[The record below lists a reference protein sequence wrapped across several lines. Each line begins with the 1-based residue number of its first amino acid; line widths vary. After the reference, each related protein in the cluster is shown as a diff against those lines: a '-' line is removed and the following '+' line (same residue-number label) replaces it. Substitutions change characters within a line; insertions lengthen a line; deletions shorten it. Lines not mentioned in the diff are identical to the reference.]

1 MTMTASTYYRDHPL
15 IAIEKLNVSFGENVI
30 LRDINLTILDLHRTS
45 VQQGQV
51 VSILGPS
58 GCGKTQLLKC
68 ISGLMKP
75 TAGDILLKTERKP
88 VTAGDVGFVFQH
100 YPLMQHRTIMQ
111 NLTIAANNANKPQ
124 TEIDQLLVQFSLADK
139 ADLYPAQLSGGQRQR
154 ISIIQQILCSDHFLL
169 MDEPFSG
176 LDIVSKQKMMDLIL
190 QISLLHEQNTIIVT
204 THDIEAAV
212 AISDTIWVLGHQYTD
227 NVLVPGATVLRE
239 VDLIERGLTWNP
251 EVRRHPNFRTTCDEL
266 HGMFYTG

>member
-1 MTMTASTYYRDHPL
+1 MPSLYNYYRDNAL
-15 IAIEKLNVSFGENVI
+15 IAIENLNISFDTNVI
-30 LRDINLTILDLHRTS
+30 LRDVNLSVFDLHRTD

-75 TAGDILLKTERKP
+75 TAGEILLTEERTP
-88 VTAGDVGFVFQH
+88 VSAGDVGFVFQH

-111 NLTIAANNANKPQ
+111 NLRIAANNAGKPQ
-124 TEIDQLLVQFSLADK
+124 TEIDKLLNEFGLFDK

-154 ISIIQQILCSDHFLL
+154 ISIIQQILCSEHFLL

-190 QISLLHEQNTIIVT
+190 QISLLHEHNTIIIT

-212 AISDTIWVLGHQYTD
+212 AISDTIWVLGHEYKD
-227 NVLVPGATVLRE
+227 NVLVPGATVLRV

-251 EVRRHPNFRTTCDEL
+251 DARHHPNFRPTCDEL
-266 HGMFYTG
+266 HDMFHTG